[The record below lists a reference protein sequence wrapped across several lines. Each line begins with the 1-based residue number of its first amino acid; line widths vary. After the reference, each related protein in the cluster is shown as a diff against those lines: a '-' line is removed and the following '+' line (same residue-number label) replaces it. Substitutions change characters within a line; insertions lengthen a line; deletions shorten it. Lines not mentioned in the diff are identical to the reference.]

1 MVALIHEMTSGIS
14 LRIIDYVSNPY
25 QSKIGSKIDQ
35 TRVCQVMESKDAM
48 STKQRRF
55 SKISQWTFLVVSLI
69 ALQLIAGGP
78 FMPHMAAIAALIAT
92 FVSMVLVVIIRFIE
106 EVLSLFSIGGVLIG
120 VLLLFGF
127 LYGGFMVVIL
137 AAIAVLG
144 GGRWVGVL
152 VPEIVLFSGQ
162 YWILL
167 LAFAFEIGMAVW
179 NLDFITRAV
188 NLFQTTS

>member
-1 MVALIHEMTSGIS
+1 
-14 LRIIDYVSNPY
+14 
-25 QSKIGSKIDQ
+25 
-35 TRVCQVMESKDAM
+35 MESNEATY
-48 STKQRRF
+48 TKQWQF
-55 SKISQWTFLVVSLI
+55 SKISQWIFLAVSLI

-78 FMPHMAAIAALIAT
+78 FMPHTAALAALIAT
-92 FVSMVLVVIIRFIE
+92 LVSMILMVIIRFIE
-106 EVLSLFSIGGVLIG
+106 EVVSLFSLGGVLVG

-127 LYGGFMVVIL
+127 LNGGFMVVIL

-167 LAFAFEIGMAVW
+167 LAFAFEIGIVVW
-179 NLDFITRAV
+179 NLDFVTRAV
-188 NLFQTTS
+188 NLFQTMQTHSS